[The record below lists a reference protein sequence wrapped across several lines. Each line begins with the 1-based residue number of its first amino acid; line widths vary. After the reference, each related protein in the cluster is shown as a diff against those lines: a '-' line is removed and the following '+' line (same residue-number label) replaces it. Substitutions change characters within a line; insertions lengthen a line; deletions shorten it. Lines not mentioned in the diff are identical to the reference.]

1 MEAHPDPVTP
11 TSQRQPADVRVL
23 EKSTGRNNKLLIQ
36 EEFRGDDP
44 VKLYAEIKRHASARS
59 IETPKDLQIRA
70 NVVLAQQKNCFT
82 LAGTG
87 FGKTRIAEMFYNLFP
102 RKKKPIVMVLNPLD
116 SLGDNQVE
124 EKARVHLSAVN
135 LTKLQMIHRTA
146 MRILKG
152 AYAFIYLSPEV
163 FLNSHMFQRLFL
175 KEKFLSKVVLA
186 VIDEAHMIY
195 MWGLVASDRAKQLKS
210 HGKIQDLSSFRPGY
224 GNIGAKLMAMNVS
237 TLLMSA
243 TCRPQ
248 AVDKILVSL
257 KITPDNITFVR
268 GELSRPEITIWRI
281 PMKHSLSSGDD
292 LLQLFGREEFIP
304 DGDIPPTIIY
314 SSTRHLTLQ
323 VLRVLNDARGKCGQL
338 SPKSTFARRYHA
350 CTGDLDKKQVI
361 EDFESGV
368 FPVISSTMALGLGQ
382 NWSRVRRVVHVGRG
396 DPATIFQMI
405 GRCGRGGNPGLAIMF
420 VDPVRR
426 NGKNKVSDFTNH
438 ENQNDDDRM
447 DGLAITPVC
456 LRVSFAIDNN
466 LGYIPLSKED
476 PNVEHEV
483 AREIAAGFPACMCSN
498 CVELSPEAV
507 SRLIHMDNYNFERS
521 IVDPANIPALGLNV
535 PFQRVASGPAYR
547 VAKGPLTSRLEEQAK
562 YLVGE
567 FNTYFYQHFELS
579 LLSYT
584 PQKFFNLDKARAL
597 VIAAEDSQP
606 VTILERLIGGE
617 VVEGQMLFLLDR
629 IAHFKNGD
637 AYLELL
643 ATERIQ
649 KQAVVIKKAHILLF
663 QQLKARLRPQKSLV
677 TKQELEH
684 KKIVREEAARLKRE
698 MNEERARLNRE
709 KNEARKR
716 QRD

>member
-70 NVVLAQQKNCFT
+70 KRGL
-82 LAGTG
+82 GTTE
-87 FGKTRIAEMFYNLFP
+87 KL
-102 RKKKPIVMVLNPLD
+102 KKKPIVMVLNPLD

-146 MRILKG
+146 MQILKG

-268 GELSRPEITIWRI
+268 GELSRPEITIWQI

-476 PNVEHEV
+476 PNVEREV

-562 YLVGE
+562 YLP
-567 FNTYFYQHFELS
+567 FELHTTKI
-579 LLSYT
+579 L
-584 PQKFFNLDKARAL
+584 NLDKARAL

-716 QRD
+716 QREGTGCQGKSP

>member
-11 TSQRQPADVRVL
+11 TSQRQPAD
-23 EKSTGRNNKLLIQ
+23 

-195 MWGLVASDRAKQLKS
+195 MWGLVASGCAKQLKS

-281 PMKHSLSSGDD
+281 PLKHSLSSGDD

-382 NWSRVRRVVHVGRG
+382 NWSGARVVHVGRG

-476 PNVEHEV
+476 PNVEREV
-483 AREIAAGFPACMCSN
+483 AREIAAGFAACMCSN

-579 LLSYT
+579 LSSYT
-584 PQKFFNLDKARAL
+584 HKNSLTLDKARAL

-617 VVEGQMLFLLDR
+617 VVEGQMLSSWIALR
-629 IAHFKNGD
+629 ISRNGD

>member
-1 MEAHPDPVTP
+1 
-11 TSQRQPADVRVL
+11 
-23 EKSTGRNNKLLIQ
+23 
-36 EEFRGDDP
+36 
-44 VKLYAEIKRHASARS
+44 
-59 IETPKDLQIRA
+59 
-70 NVVLAQQKNCFT
+70 
-82 LAGTG
+82 
-87 FGKTRIAEMFYNLFP
+87 
-102 RKKKPIVMVLNPLD
+102 
-116 SLGDNQVE
+116 
-124 EKARVHLSAVN
+124 
-135 LTKLQMIHRTA
+135 
-146 MRILKG
+146 
-152 AYAFIYLSPEV
+152 
-163 FLNSHMFQRLFL
+163 
-175 KEKFLSKVVLA
+175 
-186 VIDEAHMIY
+186 
-195 MWGLVASDRAKQLKS
+195 
-210 HGKIQDLSSFRPGY
+210 
-224 GNIGAKLMAMNVS
+224 
-237 TLLMSA
+237 
-243 TCRPQ
+243 
-248 AVDKILVSL
+248 
-257 KITPDNITFVR
+257 
-268 GELSRPEITIWRI
+268 
-281 PMKHSLSSGDD
+281 
-292 LLQLFGREEFIP
+292 
-304 DGDIPPTIIY
+304 
-314 SSTRHLTLQ
+314 
-323 VLRVLNDARGKCGQL
+323 
-338 SPKSTFARRYHA
+338 
-350 CTGDLDKKQVI
+350 
-361 EDFESGV
+361 
-368 FPVISSTMALGLGQ
+368 MALGLGQ
-382 NWSRVRRVVHVGRG
+382 NWSRVQRVVHVGQG

-456 LRVSFAIDNN
+456 LRVCFAIDNN
-466 LGYIPLSKED
+466 LGYNPLSKED
-476 PNVEHEV
+476 PNVEREV
-483 AREIAAGFPACMCSN
+483 AQEIAAGFLACMCSN

-547 VAKGPLTSRLEEQAK
+547 VAKGPLTSQLEEQAK

-579 LLSYT
+579 LSSYT

-617 VVEGQMLFLLDR
+617 VVEGQMLFLLDH

-716 QRD
+716 QREQEQAAKQKAREENQKKVLEY

>member
-1 MEAHPDPVTP
+1 
-11 TSQRQPADVRVL
+11 
-23 EKSTGRNNKLLIQ
+23 
-36 EEFRGDDP
+36 
-44 VKLYAEIKRHASARS
+44 
-59 IETPKDLQIRA
+59 
-70 NVVLAQQKNCFT
+70 
-82 LAGTG
+82 
-87 FGKTRIAEMFYNLFP
+87 
-102 RKKKPIVMVLNPLD
+102 
-116 SLGDNQVE
+116 
-124 EKARVHLSAVN
+124 
-135 LTKLQMIHRTA
+135 
-146 MRILKG
+146 
-152 AYAFIYLSPEV
+152 
-163 FLNSHMFQRLFL
+163 
-175 KEKFLSKVVLA
+175 
-186 VIDEAHMIY
+186 
-195 MWGLVASDRAKQLKS
+195 
-210 HGKIQDLSSFRPGY
+210 
-224 GNIGAKLMAMNVS
+224 
-237 TLLMSA
+237 
-243 TCRPQ
+243 
-248 AVDKILVSL
+248 
-257 KITPDNITFVR
+257 
-268 GELSRPEITIWRI
+268 
-281 PMKHSLSSGDD
+281 
-292 LLQLFGREEFIP
+292 
-304 DGDIPPTIIY
+304 
-314 SSTRHLTLQ
+314 
-323 VLRVLNDARGKCGQL
+323 
-338 SPKSTFARRYHA
+338 
-350 CTGDLDKKQVI
+350 
-361 EDFESGV
+361 
-368 FPVISSTMALGLGQ
+368 MALGLGQ

-476 PNVEHEV
+476 PNVEREV

-498 CVELSPEAV
+498 CVELSPEA
-507 SRLIHMDNYNFERS
+507 
-521 IVDPANIPALGLNV
+521 PLGLNV

-579 LLSYT
+579 LSSYT

>member
-70 NVVLAQQKNCFT
+70 NVVLAQQKNF
-82 LAGTG
+82 
-87 FGKTRIAEMFYNLFP
+87 
-102 RKKKPIVMVLNPLD
+102 MVLNPLD

-338 SPKSTFARRYHA
+338 SPKALLL
-350 CTGDLDKKQVI
+350 GGIMLV
-361 EDFESGV
+361 
-368 FPVISSTMALGLGQ
+368 PVI
-382 NWSRVRRVVHVGRG
+382 
-396 DPATIFQMI
+396 
-405 GRCGRGGNPGLAIMF
+405 
-420 VDPVRR
+420 
-426 NGKNKVSDFTNH
+426 
-438 ENQNDDDRM
+438 
-447 DGLAITPVC
+447 
-456 LRVSFAIDNN
+456 
-466 LGYIPLSKED
+466 
-476 PNVEHEV
+476 
-483 AREIAAGFPACMCSN
+483 
-498 CVELSPEAV
+498 
-507 SRLIHMDNYNFERS
+507 
-521 IVDPANIPALGLNV
+521 
-535 PFQRVASGPAYR
+535 
-547 VAKGPLTSRLEEQAK
+547 
-562 YLVGE
+562 
-567 FNTYFYQHFELS
+567 
-579 LLSYT
+579 
-584 PQKFFNLDKARAL
+584 
-597 VIAAEDSQP
+597 
-606 VTILERLIGGE
+606 
-617 VVEGQMLFLLDR
+617 
-629 IAHFKNGD
+629 
-637 AYLELL
+637 
-643 ATERIQ
+643 
-649 KQAVVIKKAHILLF
+649 
-663 QQLKARLRPQKSLV
+663 
-677 TKQELEH
+677 
-684 KKIVREEAARLKRE
+684 
-698 MNEERARLNRE
+698 
-709 KNEARKR
+709 
-716 QRD
+716 

>member
-1 MEAHPDPVTP
+1 
-11 TSQRQPADVRVL
+11 
-23 EKSTGRNNKLLIQ
+23 
-36 EEFRGDDP
+36 
-44 VKLYAEIKRHASARS
+44 
-59 IETPKDLQIRA
+59 
-70 NVVLAQQKNCFT
+70 
-82 LAGTG
+82 
-87 FGKTRIAEMFYNLFP
+87 
-102 RKKKPIVMVLNPLD
+102 MVLNPLD

-124 EKARVHLSAVN
+124 EKARVHLLVVN

-146 MRILKG
+146 MQILKG

-175 KEKFLSKVVLA
+175 KERFLSKVVLA

-195 MWGLVASDRAKQLKS
+195 MWGLVASGSAKQLKS

-224 GNIGAKLMAMNVS
+224 
-237 TLLMSA
+237 
-243 TCRPQ
+243 
-248 AVDKILVSL
+248 VDKILVSL

-268 GELSRPEITIWRI
+268 GELSRPEITIWQI

-292 LLQLFGREEFIP
+292 LLQLFGREEFIL
-304 DGDIPPTIIY
+304 DGDIPLTIIY

-323 VLRVLNDARGKCGQL
+323 VLRVLNDAR
-338 SPKSTFARRYHA
+338 
-350 CTGDLDKKQVI
+350 DKKQVI
-361 EDFESGV
+361 KDFESGV

-382 NWSRVRRVVHVGRG
+382 NWSRVQRVVHVGQG

-456 LRVSFAIDNN
+456 LRVCFAIDNN
-466 LGYIPLSKED
+466 LGYNPLSKED
-476 PNVEHEV
+476 PMFEREV
-483 AREIAAGFPACMCSN
+483 AQEIAAGFLACMCSN

-547 VAKGPLTSRLEEQAK
+547 VAKGPLTSQLEEQAK

-579 LLSYT
+579 LSSYT

-617 VVEGQMLFLLDR
+617 VVEGQMLFLLDH

-716 QRD
+716 QREQEQAAKQKAREENQKKVLEY